1 MSSATL
7 PHLAS
12 PVPLARE
19 ERRGA
24 LAKPALA
31 LLAVAALV
39 PTVAALAGHAADPVD
54 PTRRITA
61 AATYLLDLAGVTT
74 ALLAIAEA
82 ATGRPSAIAMSQRN
96 VYSLSKLQMAAWTT
110 VVLAGLLAAAQM
122 GALGYFGGAPGQ
134 ALDLVVPPPVLAAMG
149 IAGLTTAAVPAILN
163 AKARQQPAD
172 GEEAAAR
179 QRVAGMNAISPDRV
193 VTAGKV
199 ICRTCSGA
207 ATWLD
212 FVTGDETANGG
223 TVDLSKVQQLLVTG
237 VLTGG
242 YALCLLCVF
251 TAATPWDRHLPVL
264 SPDMVWLLAVS
275 HAGYLVYKVAP
286 KPAVVASAVPPAVDA
301 APAEPKQ

>member
-1 MSSATL
+1 MSSATV
-7 PHLAS
+7 PYHTN
-12 PVPLARE
+12 PVPLARG
-19 ERRGA
+19 RRRSA
-24 LAKPALA
+24 FAKPALA

-39 PTVAALAGHAADPVD
+39 PTVAALAGHAADPAD
-54 PTRRITA
+54 PTRRIAA
-61 AATYLLDLAGVTT
+61 AATYLFDLAGVTT

-82 ATGRPSAIAMSQRN
+82 VTGRASAIVMSQRN
-96 VYSLSKLQMAAWTT
+96 VYSLSKLQMATWTT
-110 VVLAGLLAAAQM
+110 VVLAGLLAAAQL

-134 ALDLVVPPPVLAAMG
+134 ALDLVVPPPLLAAMG

-163 AKARQQPAD
+163 AKTRQEPENSAK
-172 GEEAAAR
+172 AAAQ
-179 QRVAGMNAISPDRV
+179 QRVAGMNAISPDS
-193 VTAGKV
+193 VTTTGKV

-212 FVTGDETANGG
+212 LVTGDETANGG

-237 VLTGG
+237 VLAGS

-251 TAATPWDRHLPVL
+251 AAATPWDRHLPVL

-286 KPAVVASAVPPAVDA
+286 KPAVDA
-301 APAEPKQ
+301 APAELKQ

>member
-1 MSSATL
+1 MSTVVGDGHNS
-7 PHLAS
+7 
-12 PVPLARE
+12 VPLARE
-19 ERRGA
+19 TRRRA
-24 LAKPALA
+24 FAKPALA

-39 PTVAALAGHAADPVD
+39 PTVAALAGHAADPAD
-54 PTRRITA
+54 PTRRIAA

-82 ATGRPSAIAMSQRN
+82 ATGRASAIVMSQRN

-110 VVLAGLLAAAQM
+110 VVLAGLLAAAQL

-163 AKARQQPAD
+163 AKTRQEPENSAK
-172 GEEAAAR
+172 AAAQ
-179 QRVAGMNAISPDRV
+179 QRVAGMNAISPDT
-193 VTAGKV
+193 VTTTGRV

-212 FVTGDETANGG
+212 LVTGDETANGG

-237 VLTGG
+237 VLAGG

-286 KPAVVASAVPPAVDA
+286 KPAVAELAVPPTVGV